1 MFLEFDLLF
10 YSNSFENFCWSN
22 ILNRDIIIVNLNK
35 LIISKWNMDR
45 SKRFSAQVVTVKKN
59 LTGSLGKEIKYK

>member
-22 ILNRDIIIVNLNK
+22 ILNQDIIIVNLNK